1 MSDFVCLFASL
12 ISSMIKICANNT
24 GSFLKDSKI
33 RKRSHAYESYPSTY
47 SVKILDSLN
56 PELQLKD
63 IESSIKNE
71 LIDLLSTLRR
81 FKFVT
86 MSVLEFKK
94 QKMINIYIYIYI
106 ASFIRTQKQKQL
118 LMKMTLMVYL
128 NQSILLLHQAYKNL
142 TVSVQI
148 GLLIQ

>member
-1 MSDFVCLFASL
+1 
-12 ISSMIKICANNT
+12 MIKICANNA

-106 ASFIRTQKQKQL
+106 YI
-118 LMKMTLMVYL
+118 
-128 NQSILLLHQAYKNL
+128 
-142 TVSVQI
+142 
-148 GLLIQ
+148 

>member
-1 MSDFVCLFASL
+1 
-12 ISSMIKICANNT
+12 MIKICANNT

-94 QKMINIYIYIYI
+94 QKMINIYIYI

>member
-1 MSDFVCLFASL
+1 MSDFVCFFASL
-12 ISSMIKICANNT
+12 ISSIIKTCANNT

-33 RKRSHAYESYPSTY
+33 RKRSHAYKSYPSTY

-71 LIDLLSTLRR
+71 LIDLLSILRR

-94 QKMINIYIYIYI
+94 QKMMNIYSIFYSNSKAETIINENDIDGVFESIYITTTSSI
-106 ASFIRTQKQKQL
+106 QKSQGQC
-118 LMKMTLMVYL
+118 
-128 NQSILLLHQAYKNL
+128 SD
-142 TVSVQI
+142 
-148 GLLIQ
+148 

>member
-1 MSDFVCLFASL
+1 
-12 ISSMIKICANNT
+12 MIKICANNT

-71 LIDLLSTLRR
+71 LIDLLSILRS
-81 FKFVT
+81 FKFMT

-94 QKMINIYIYIYI
+94 QKMVYIYIYIYIYI

>member
-1 MSDFVCLFASL
+1 
-12 ISSMIKICANNT
+12 MIKICAKK
-24 GSFLKDSKI
+24 LKDSEI

-94 QKMINIYIYIYI
+94 QKMINIYIYI

>member
-1 MSDFVCLFASL
+1 
-12 ISSMIKICANNT
+12 MIKICANNA
-24 GSFLKDSKI
+24 GSFLKDSEI

-94 QKMINIYIYIYI
+94 QKMINIYIYI

>member
-94 QKMINIYIYIYI
+94 QKMINIYIYI
-106 ASFIRTQKQKQL
+106 
-118 LMKMTLMVYL
+118 
-128 NQSILLLHQAYKNL
+128 
-142 TVSVQI
+142 
-148 GLLIQ
+148 